1 MKLNKKEL
9 KDLYILAC
17 LFILPLLFI
26 YLFFKLIFSY
36 LNKEK
41 MILDQY
47 MYDLIKYDVV
57 YNKKSFLNAVLY
69 HEKRIIYHKTKWCF
83 RLLIISTLIL
93 VIIFK
98 NEFVNFI
105 LNGLNI
111 LPTFKWPTVY
121 ETNKALLDNNN
132 LHIINLPENYVV
144 SLFPIIIFKSC
155 NFTSIVFCCSIT
167 YNLLL
172 FICGFFI
179 VRACLST
186 LSRLNRA
193 NKVTYELY
201 GKKKFNKK
209 NTHENYSNL
218 INSPIPNHEKYQR
231 KSRW

>member
-41 MILDQY
+41 KILDQY
-47 MYDLIKYDVV
+47 MYDLIKNDVV
-57 YNKKSFLNAVLY
+57 YNKKSFFKAVLY
-69 HEKRIIYHKTKWCF
+69 HEKRIIYNKTKWCF

-121 ETNKALLDNNN
+121 ETNKALLNSNNS
-132 LHIINLPENYVV
+132 HIINLPENYIV
-144 SLFPIIIFKSC
+144 SLFPLIIFKSC
-155 NFTSIVFCCSIT
+155 DFTSIVFYCSIA

-186 LSRLNRA
+186 FSRLNRA
-193 NKVTYELY
+193 KKISYELY
-201 GKKKFNKK
+201 RKKKSSKK
-209 NTHENYSNL
+209 IIQPNYSDL
-218 INSPIPNHEKYQR
+218 INSPIPSHEKYQR
-231 KSRW
+231 KLR